1 MECDALAPQNA
12 TIPMTI
18 CTEPSD
24 PCPAEERLPFV
35 HVPLSTEAA
44 RQKAVHFLEEKTSTE
59 EAYLAQPEVEC
70 TAEIR
75 EDIPSSEVAE
85 VIWNRLKSYGWS
97 DAVCAGILGNIMA
110 EVGGQSFDILYSL
123 DVGGYYGICMWYKE
137 YSPDVVGRDI
147 YGQCDYIRESIQ
159 SQFDYCGEMFGWTM
173 EDFFSLE
180 SPEEAALAF
189 AKVYER
195 CTSASYAIRQVNAR
209 KAYERFA

>member
-18 CTEPSD
+18 CIEPSEPAETKLPYAHVVIPKD
-24 PCPAEERLPFV
+24 AAANKADRILEDMTPAEETTFV
-35 HVPLSTEAA
+35 SQTVQAEYKETISSAEA
-44 RQKAVHFLEEKTSTE
+44 
-59 EAYLAQPEVEC
+59 
-70 TAEIR
+70 
-75 EDIPSSEVAE
+75 AE

-97 DAVCAGILGNIMA
+97 DTVCAGILGNIMA

-123 DVGGYYGICMWYKE
+123 DVSGYYGICMWYKE
-137 YSPDVVGRDI
+137 YSPDVVGRDL
-147 YGQCDYIRESIQ
+147 YGQCDYIRDSIQ
-159 SQFDYCGEMFGWTM
+159 SQFDYCGELFGWTM